1 MYTVREALDKMAHLT
16 MRKKISELT
25 EEEKEL
31 QKELANVIVN
41 DPYYTAVMSCS
52 ILDQMAL
59 EEAKKIIK
67 G

>member
-1 MYTVREALDKMAHLT
+1 MYTVREALDKMAHLI

-67 G
+67 E

>member
-1 MYTVREALDKMAHLT
+1 MYTVREALDKMAYLT

-31 QKELANVIVN
+31 QRELANVIVN
-41 DPYYTAVMSCS
+41 DPYYTAVISCS

-67 G
+67 E

>member
-1 MYTVREALDKMAHLT
+1 MYTVREALDKMAYLT

>member
-1 MYTVREALDKMAHLT
+1 MYTVREALDKMAYLT

-67 G
+67 E